1 MAITIKFVKLCEPR
15 KDFEILLIKIDKKN
29 IFV

>member
-1 MAITIKFVKLCEPR
+1 MAITIKFLKLCESQ